1 MVEKALRENA
11 KEDEED
17 AKNNESDIIDEAD
30 LSIED
35 LEKVNSALNLHTNI
49 IYIKYI
55 INAET
60 QQNPTKPNENKL
72 FPNFPNETKGSPK
85 RPLCDVVSL
94 HRENNERRVLSIL
107 GLCLINSRIVYW
119 RIKVMRSLRW

>member
-1 MVEKALRENA
+1 MLILN
-11 KEDEED
+11 
-17 AKNNESDIIDEAD
+17 
-30 LSIED
+30 IED
-35 LEKVNSALNLHTNI
+35 LEKVKNNDQSAHKYNI
-49 IYIKYI
+49 LYI

-60 QQNPTKPNENKL
+60 QRNPTPPNENKL